1 LAIFVNKIAKEIVN
15 TEILLAK
22 LQTNKQSGLPTEI
35 AAQRL
40 KQQGANMLV
49 PPHTIWQIWLK
60 RQYQDKYL
68 GLLVLA
74 LLVGFYAFF
83 EGSKDKD
90 LWLNLLF
97 VLPLSLFLDWYYTQ
111 KAFQWVQKKQQ
122 QAQETYE
129 VLRGGKVA
137 KIFGYELV
145 VGDMIT
151 VKHGQNIPADLV
163 ILEANNFAINQ
174 AFWTGASKTVEAN
187 AEKNETILGGC
198 KVVRGEA
205 KCVVVATGNRT
216 EAGKK
221 MLEVHKIANSAGI
234 LQSNINL
241 IAKHLLVVASTITLF
256 FLVNFNIGVFS
267 FFDFDFLEIL
277 ALFNIL
283 IFKGLYL
290 QIKVSLAIAS
300 HRLEKNQMMVQSFA
314 IAETLGS
321 VDFLVLDKTGTL
333 TEGEMKIDG
342 YKFGHQPFR
351 NLENGKDFVF
361 SQAGQES
368 LSEEDFILSGYYSSE
383 VKVYDLP
390 KEQSEENEYHFGN
403 AFRHINEMADKQMQP
418 ALVEKRIVGDPYD
431 SAFCRLL
438 LDHQIDLDTL
448 PYERLLFF
456 PFDNQRVISSA
467 ILKSNSSTDEK
478 TGLVVIKGSS
488 SKLIGL
494 CQYYLENDVKLA
506 MTEAKRLE
514 LHKNINAERQNTGA
528 SIVSIAYKEIPL
540 RKVYAK
546 EVVED
551 GQGLIYAGFVRI
563 YDPLQSDIREVLNEA
578 VKCNI
583 KVCVLTGDTKESAK
597 TVLQNADLQPYFEKI
612 AIKDKQESQI
622 LLNIA
627 EFWAKN
633 EDEKH
638 IFLLQPLSLLA
649 GCADADKKEIV
660 RYLQTHKHIVAM
672 VGDGMNDTLGI
683 KQADV
688 GVATTRHYNEVVW
701 KAADLLAINKQFAG
715 ITTAITEGKL
725 IFHNFSKLLA
735 TNLPLGMVAFVI
747 FLLGNIKL
755 NIPENS
761 WNLVWVLY
769 KFCVESVDVIAPHH
783 YIFILVFVKTLPII
797 LLSYDNFNDGKI
809 QFVNGKPALINLKM
823 LVSTM
828 LTGLLISCLVVLVF
842 LWTWYVE
849 GETNEP
855 AGSTFFTYFTIVLVQ
870 MVNILAS
877 RSAKTMFAAYTFSN
891 KLLLWSFAPM
901 FISVIYL
908 LFSEYNFLVFG
919 SQISFSAWI
928 SPFLAALVFLI
939 YTELRKKYF
948 AVLNPF

>member
-1 LAIFVNKIAKEIVN
+1 MN
-15 TEILLAK
+15 TELLLAK
-22 LQTNKQSGLPTEI
+22 LQTNKQSGLPAEI

-40 KQQGANMLV
+40 KQQGANRLV
-49 PPHTIWQIWLK
+49 PPHTIWQSWLK

-68 GLLVLA
+68 GLLLLA

-111 KAFQWVQKKQQ
+111 KAFYWVQKKQQ
-122 QAQETYE
+122 QVQEIYQ
-129 VLRGGKVA
+129 VLRAGKIL

-145 VGDMIT
+145 EGDIVM

-163 ILEANNFAINQ
+163 ILEADNFAINQ

-221 MLEVHKIANSAGI
+221 MLEAHQITDSIGI
-234 LQSNINL
+234 LQSNINI
-241 IAKHLLVVASTITLF
+241 IARHLFVIASVITLF
-256 FLVNFNIGVFS
+256 FLLNLKVGVFS
-267 FFDFDFLEIL
+267 FFDFDFIEIL

-300 HRLEKNQMMVQSFA
+300 HRLGKKQMLVQSFA

-342 YKFGHQPFR
+342 YKFGNQPFR
-351 NLENGKDFVF
+351 NLANNKDFVF
-361 SQAGQES
+361 PKTEQKN
-368 LSEEDFILSGYYSSE
+368 LSEADFVLSGYYSSD

-390 KEQSEENEYHFGN
+390 KEQNEENEYDFGN
-403 AFRHINEMADKQMQP
+403 VFKQSSEMADRQMQP
-418 ALVEKRIVGDPYD
+418 VLVEKRIVGDPYD

-438 LDHQIDLDTL
+438 LDHHIDLDTL

-456 PFDNQRVISSA
+456 PFDNQRVVSSA
-467 ILKSNSSTDEK
+467 ILKSSNSTDEK
-478 TGLVVIKGSS
+478 KGLVVIKGSS
-488 SKLIGL
+488 SKLIGQ
-494 CQYYLENDVKLA
+494 CQYYLENDVALS

-546 EVVED
+546 EAVED
-551 GQGLIYAGFVRI
+551 GQELVYAGFVRI
-563 YDPLQSDIREVLNEA
+563 YDPLQSDIREVLTEA
-578 VKCNI
+578 TKCNI

-612 AIKDKQESQI
+612 AIKDKQESQV
-622 LLNIA
+622 LLNMA

-633 EDEKH
+633 EAEKH
-638 IFLLQPLSLLA
+638 FFLLQPLSLLA
-649 GCADADKKEIV
+649 GCSDADKKEVV
-660 RYLQTHKHIVAM
+660 RYLQAHKHIVSM
-672 VGDGMNDTLGI
+672 VGDGMNDTLSI

-701 KAADLLAINKQFAG
+701 KAADLLVLNKQFAG

-735 TNLPLGMVAFVI
+735 TNLPLGVVAFVI

-755 NIPENS
+755 NMPENS

-769 KFCVESVDVIAPHH
+769 NFCVEAVEVVAVHH
-783 YIFILVFVKTLPII
+783 YILILVLVKTLPII
-797 LLSYDNFNDGKI
+797 LLSYDNFNDGKV
-809 QFVNGKPALINLKM
+809 QFVNGKPTLINLKM
-823 LVSTM
+823 LVSTV
-828 LTGLLISCLVVLVF
+828 LTGLFISCLVLLVF

-849 GETNEP
+849 GQSTEP
-855 AGSTFFTYFTIVLVQ
+855 ISSTFFTYFTIVLVQ
-870 MVNILAS
+870 MVNVLAS
-877 RSAKTMFAAYTFSN
+877 RSSKTMFAAYTFSN
-891 KLLLWSFAPM
+891 KFLLWAFVPM
-901 FISVIYL
+901 FVSVIYL
-908 LFSEYNFLVFG
+908 LFAEYNFLF
-919 SQISFSAWI
+919 SHNQIGFSAWI
-928 SPFLAALVFLI
+928 SPFLAALIFLI

-948 AVLNPF
+948 AALNPF